1 MRSSRLTAIIA
12 ASWIVVASA
21 ANAFA
26 QQPEPPPAPAPATP
40 EDHSTHAGMAQ
51 ATAEQP
57 RAPIPPLTDAD
68 RAAAFPDVN
77 GHEVHDGALNYFVL
91 FDQFEWQVGEG
102 TQGVNWDTKS
112 WVGGDRNRIWVR
124 SEGETGRARV
134 DHAEGHV
141 LYGRAISRWWDLV
154 GGVRQDFRPGPART
168 WAAIGLQGLAP
179 QWFEIEA
186 TAYVGAGGRTHLRL
200 EAEYDLLLTNR
211 LVLQPLVEMEFYGK
225 SDPER
230 RIGPG
235 LSTADAGVRI
245 RYEVRREV
253 APYLGLVWQRRF
265 AGTADF
271 ARAAGQD
278 VGAWRAVGGVRL
290 WF

>member
-1 MRSSRLTAIIA
+1 MRSSPLTAIIA

-40 EDHSTHAGMAQ
+40 EDHSTHAGMSQ

-57 RAPIPPLTDAD
+57 KAPIPPLTDAD

-77 GHEVHDGALNYFVL
+77 GHTVHDRAIHYFVL
-91 FDQFEWQVGEG
+91 ADQFEWQVGEG
-102 TQGVNWDTKS
+102 TKGLNWDTKS

-124 SEGETGRARV
+124 SEGETDSARV

-168 WAAIGLQGLAP
+168 WATIGLQGLAP

-186 TAYVGAGGRTHLRL
+186 TVYVGASGRTHLRL

-230 RIGPG
+230 RIGAG
-235 LSTADAGVRI
+235 LSTADAGVRV

-278 VGAWRAVGGVRL
+278 VGGWHAIGGVRL